1 MAIDPGTVTFGT
13 ARNPAAVLVGRAER
27 GLDRLF
33 GPASNPLRHLGALGF
48 LLFWVIAVTGGWLY
62 AVFDTSVAGAWQSTA
77 DLATDLLGI
86 GGVVRALHRYASDA
100 FVVVMLAHL
109 LRELAMGRVSGFRR
123 FTWLSG
129 VPLIWLAIASGI
141 VGYWLVWDQTA
152 LLSATASIEWL
163 DALGFFAEPLARNF
177 QTAAAVN
184 DRLFSLF
191 VFLHIG
197 LPLLVLAGMWIH
209 IQRLARPD
217 TRPTRTLTAG
227 TLATLLVLSIAQPA
241 PIAAQ
246 ADPLVMPDAV
256 AFDWFYLAPNAL
268 SAQWSAGALWAIS
281 ISATLA
287 LVAMPWLLRTPRRAA
302 AKVDP
307 TNCNGCG
314 RCFEDCPYAAITMVR
329 SADGELAVVDTNA
342 CASCGICAG
351 ACPSAT
357 PFRRID
363 VLASG
368 IDLPFDPV
376 DAVRRRLESALA
388 ARPGAVIAFGCT
400 HGADLRK
407 VDAPDVATIPLECTG
422 QLPPAFVDYAL
433 RHGARGVAVV
443 GCPEGGCEFRLGD
456 QWTDERLAAVREPHL
471 RASVPRERVVRI
483 GAGAGDEARVAD
495 AITRALGHLVPV
507 VRHGH
512 VEQDHHA

>member
-1 MAIDPGTVTFGT
+1 MAIDPGTVAFGP
-13 ARNPAAVLVGRAER
+13 ARNPAAVLLGRAER

-62 AVFDTSVAGAWQSTA
+62 AVFDTSVAGAWHSTSV
-77 DLATDLLGI
+77 LSTDLVGL

-100 FVVVMLAHL
+100 FVVVMVAHL
-109 LRELAMGRVSGFRR
+109 LRELALARVSAFRR

-129 VPLIWLAIASGI
+129 VPLLWLAVAAGI

-152 LLSATASIEWL
+152 LLSATASVEWL
-163 DALGFFAEPLARNF
+163 DALGVFAEPLARNF
-177 QTAAAVN
+177 QTATAVN

-217 TRPTRTLTAG
+217 TRPTRSLTGG
-227 TLATLLVLSIAQPA
+227 TLASLLVLSIVQPA
-241 PIAAQ
+241 PIAAH
-246 ADPLVMPDAV
+246 ADPLVMPESV

-268 SAQWSAGALWAIS
+268 SAQWSAQALWAIAGG
-281 ISATLA
+281 ATLA
-287 LVAMPWLLRTPRRAA
+287 LVALPWILRTPRRAA
-302 AKVDP
+302 AVVDP
-307 TNCNGCG
+307 PNCNGCG
-314 RCFEDCPYAAITMVR
+314 RCFEDCPYGAISMTR
-329 SADGELAVVDTNA
+329 TATGELAVVDTNA

-388 ARPGAVIAFGCT
+388 DRPGAVVAFGCA
-400 HGADLRK
+400 HAADLRK
-407 VDAPDVATIPLECTG
+407 IDAPDVATIPLECAG
-422 QLPPAFVDYAL
+422 QLLPAFVDYAL
-433 RHGARGVAVV
+433 RHGARGVAIV
-443 GCPEGGCEFRLGD
+443 GCPDGGCEFRLGD
-456 QWTDERLAAVREPHL
+456 RWTAERLAATREPHL
-471 RASVPRERVVRI
+471 RASVPRDRLLHI
-483 GAGAGDEARVAD
+483 GAGAGEEARVA
-495 AITRALGHLVPV
+495 AAVGSTLVPRAPV
-507 VRHGH
+507 ARHGQP
-512 VEQDHHA
+512 ETDHHA